1 MSKPCITDPIIGQW
15 PNREWF
21 TVPLLAG
28 KWMIPPRTL
37 HREIEAGRLRAYR
50 IGRAYRVTIESAK
63 QFEDAYV
70 AGR

>member
-1 MSKPCITDPIIGQW
+1 MSKLWITDPIIGWW

-21 TVPLLAG
+21 SVPPLAG
-28 KWMIPPRTL
+28 EWMIPPRTI

-50 IGRAYRVTIESAK
+50 VGRAYRVTIESAK

>member
-1 MSKPCITDPIIGQW
+1 MSKPCITDPIIRCW

-28 KWMIPPRTL
+28 KWMTPPRTL

-50 IGRAYRVTIESAK
+50 VGRAYRVTIESAK
-63 QFEDAYV
+63 QFEDTYLV
-70 AGR
+70 GR